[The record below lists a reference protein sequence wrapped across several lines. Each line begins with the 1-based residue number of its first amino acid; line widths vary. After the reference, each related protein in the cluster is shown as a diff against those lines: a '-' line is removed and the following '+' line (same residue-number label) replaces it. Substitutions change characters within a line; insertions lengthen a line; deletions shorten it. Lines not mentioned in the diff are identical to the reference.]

1 MSFKFIGVMFF
12 LKTSVVGGWSC
23 ILGPP
28 SEVASFEGSV
38 SAPSE
43 VAADGG
49 REGLEIKGE
58 IGGVVSLCSNSAISN
73 KAALADKGVP
83 FEKLFVFLC
92 NKCTRS
98 SAVFL
103 MWSFNEA

>member
-12 LKTSVVGGWSC
+12 LKTSVVGGCSC

-49 REGLEIKGE
+49 KEGLEINGE
-58 IGGVVSLCSNSAISN
+58 IGGVVSLCNNSAIFDGPPWHQKSI
-73 KAALADKGVP
+73 ASI
-83 FEKLFVFLC
+83 FVEHG
-92 NKCTRS
+92 
-98 SAVFL
+98 
-103 MWSFNEA
+103 WI